1 MAMSLILIKLGI
13 SAFLGLVIGLE
24 RELKRKPVGLKTC
37 LVISISSCLLT
48 IVSIESASTYSD
60 LTGRTMMDPMRL
72 AAQIVSGIGFLGAG
86 VILRRSNDVI
96 SGLTTAAMIWGASGL
111 GIASGAGFYLEA
123 SAGALMILISVEL
136 IPMIMKWV
144 GPKTLRE
151 KEAKV
156 RLIVPDGRNM
166 TEMIKEIKK
175 RQMKIYN
182 VRVKDLENGMSKMEL
197 TIGTY
202 DKRYTTDIYYDIKEI
217 TGVQN
222 VEIET
227 LG

>member
-1 MAMSLILIKLGI
+1 MSLILIKLGI

-48 IVSIESASTYSD
+48 IVSIESAKSFSE

-72 AAQIVSGIGFLGAG
+72 AAQVVSGIGFLGAG

-111 GIASGAGFYLEA
+111 GIASGAGFFLEA
-123 SAGALMILISVEL
+123 AAGALMILISVEL
-136 IPMIMKWV
+136 IPMIMKWM

-151 KEAKV
+151 KEARV
-156 RLIVPDGRNM
+156 RIIVPDGWNM
-166 TEMIKEIKK
+166 TEMVKEIKQK
-175 RQMKIYN
+175 QLKILN
-182 VRVKDLENGMSKMEL
+182 VRVKDLENGTSKMEL
-197 TIGTY
+197 TLSIY
-202 DKRYTTDIYYDIKEI
+202 EKRYTTDIYYDIKEI
-217 TGVQN
+217 KGVQN

-227 LG
+227 LS